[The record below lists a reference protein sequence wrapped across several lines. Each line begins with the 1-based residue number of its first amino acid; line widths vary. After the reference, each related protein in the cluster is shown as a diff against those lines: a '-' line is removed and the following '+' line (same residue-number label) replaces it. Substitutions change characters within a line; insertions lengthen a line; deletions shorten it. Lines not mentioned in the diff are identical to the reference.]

1 MYEYPSIIYPS
12 MYEYPYI
19 LEVGTNSKHLYIER
33 DGDEKENGMDL
44 I

>member
-12 MYEYPYI
+12 MYGYSYI
-19 LEVGTNSKHLYIER
+19 LEVGTNSKDLFMER
-33 DGDEKENGMDL
+33 DGDEKENDMDL